1 MLHITCCFLCV
12 CVCLRLTCPPLS
24 CCWLFAACV
33 PITRHRFCTIIGPI
47 FDHPRVMSLLAFTF
61 PNHFLPFDDVKPV
74 FYRVFCIEFLHFEI
88 FFFFEAPLYP
98 PFFLPERSSRSEI
111 SFKRNNTRTT
121 SNDSAI
127 FRRSFPDRNGPK
139 KTRAQFF
146 CYFSFP
152 FSRKQERKKKKKKKR
167 VYKIRLLFHSK
178 QKIK

>member
-47 FDHPRVMSLLAFTF
+47 FDHPRVMSLLAFKF
-61 PNHFLPFDDVKPV
+61 PNHFLPFDDVEPV
-74 FYRVFCIEFLHFEI
+74 FYRVFCIEFLHFEKN
-88 FFFFEAPLYP
+88 FFSRLP
-98 PFFLPERSSRSEI
+98 PIPPSFYLSGRRGRRSHSSEI
-111 SFKRNNTRTT
+111 THGRRRMIRQFSDAPFPIETAQKKPAHNFFV
-121 SNDSAI
+121 I
-127 FRRSFPDRNGPK
+127 FH
-139 KTRAQFF
+139 
-146 CYFSFP
+146 FP
-152 FSRKQERKKKKKKKR
+152 FHENKKEKRRRRKKR